1 MELTATFQLLGI
13 ALGLGLLVGLQRE
26 SVASRLAGVRT
37 FPLITILGTVCALLA
52 GSFGGWIIALGL
64 LALAGLI
71 FTGKM
76 IEFKDR
82 EPDPGL
88 TTEIAM
94 LLMFGVGAYLV
105 TGYKEVA
112 IALGGGVAVLLHL
125 KGQLHGLVARLGEN
139 DLKAIM
145 QFTLISLVILPVL
158 PDRTYGP
165 YAVLNPRQV
174 WWMVVLIVGISLGG
188 YIVYKF
194 FGAKAGIGLGGILGG
209 VISSTATTVSY
220 SRRASRFPG
229 SSRLAAIVIMIASTV
244 VFARL
249 LLEVAVVQPSFLRV
263 VGPPLLLMLMLLSM
277 LSAWIWYRGR
287 HEQNEMPVQENPSEL
302 KSAVFFGLIYALALF
317 AVAAAKERF
326 GNQGLYLVA
335 ALSGLTDV
343 DAITLSTSQLVGA
356 GILNPEDGWRL
367 VIMATLSNL
376 IFKAATIALLAH
388 RQLLMMIAPLYGV
401 VLAAGLLLLLLWPV
415 AG

>member
-194 FGAKAGIGLGGILGG
+194 FGAKAGIGLSGILGG

-220 SRRASRFPG
+220 SRRASRVPD
-229 SSRLAAIVIMIASTV
+229 SSRLAAIIIMIASTV

-249 LLEVAVVQPSFLRV
+249 LLEVAVVQPSFLRA
-263 VGPPLLLMLMLLSM
+263 VGPPLLLMMLLLSM

-287 HEQNEMPVQENPSEL
+287 HEENEMPVQENPSEL
-302 KSAVFFGLIYALALF
+302 KSAIFFGLIYALALF